1 MHMTDILSPAPQSEW
16 LVPTDGSFHLPSAP
30 TVMGH
35 EGDSQKNWKKAL
47 KKRSRQLYELQQTL
61 YADRRFSLLLVFQA
75 MDAAGKD
82 STIRHVFSGVN
93 PAGFQVSS
101 FKQPSAN
108 ELAHDFLWRTSN
120 ALPERGRIGI
130 FNRSYYEETLVVKVH
145 PEYLQGQQLPAKP
158 EPDSEAFWQARY
170 ESIIEHERHL
180 ARNGTVVLKFW
191 LNVSREEQH
200 RRFAE
205 RLERSEKNWKFS
217 AGDLKESARWDDYMA
232 AYGDTLKATS
242 KPWAPWYAI
251 PADNKP
257 YARYVVADTVVRTM
271 RSLGLSYP
279 QLDAEQ
285 ESLLGEYRKQL
296 IV

>member
-1 MHMTDILSPAPQSEW
+1 MTDPLHSVMQSDF
-16 LVPTDGSFHLPSAP
+16 LVPTDGGFHLPSAP
-30 TVMGH
+30 TAIDH
-35 EGDSQKNWKKAL
+35 ADEDQKNWKKAL
-47 KKRSRQLYELQQTL
+47 QKRTRQIYELQQTL

-120 ALPERGRIGI
+120 ELPDRGRIGI
-130 FNRSYYEETLVVKVH
+130 FNRSYYEETLVVRVH
-145 PEYLQGQQLPAKP
+145 PEYLVGQNLPATP
-158 EPDSEAFWQARY
+158 EPDSEEFWQARY
-170 ESIIEHERHL
+170 KSIIDHESHL
-180 ARNGTVVLKFW
+180 ARNGTVVIKFW

-200 RRFAE
+200 RRFAK
-205 RLERSEKNWKFS
+205 RLERADKNWKFS
-217 AGDLKESARWDDYMA
+217 AADLKESARWDDYMA
-232 AYGDTLKATS
+232 AYEATLKATS

-257 YARYVVADTVVRTM
+257 FARYAVADIVVRTL
-271 RSLGLSYP
+271 RSLELQYP
-279 QLDAEQ
+279 QLDAKEQ
-285 ESLLGEYRKQL
+285 AKLDEYRQQL

>member
-1 MHMTDILSPAPQSEW
+1 MTDPLHAAPQSDW
-16 LVPTDGSFHLPSAP
+16 LVCTDGDFHLPSAP
-30 TVMGH
+30 TTVDH
-35 EGDSQKNWKKAL
+35 VEQPDQNWKKPL
-47 KKRSRQLYELQQTL
+47 RKRTQALYELQQNF
-61 YADRRFSLLLVFQA
+61 YADRRFSLLLIFQA

-93 PAGFQVSS
+93 PAGFQVTS

-130 FNRSYYEETLVVKVH
+130 FNRSYYEETLVVRVH
-145 PEYLQGQQLPAKP
+145 PEYLQGQQLPARP
-158 EPDSEAFWQARY
+158 EPNSDAFWQTRF

-200 RRFAE
+200 RRFAK
-205 RLERSEKNWKFS
+205 RLDREDKNWKFS
-217 AGDLKESARWDDYMA
+217 AADLQESARWDEYMA
-232 AYGDTLKATS
+232 AYGATLQATS

-251 PADNKP
+251 PADHKP
-257 YARYVVADTVVRTM
+257 YARYAVADIVVQALQ
-271 RSLGLSYP
+271 SLDLRYP
-279 QLDAEQ
+279 KLDAEQ
-285 ESLLGEYRKQL
+285 QAKLDDYRQQL